1 MCHEVAISMIITL
14 LFLPYSKY
22 CQCLQRFFIKLYHFD
37 TSKFQRK
44 VTLRRIKKEGGGVC
58 QLYCFNESVSVTFLY
73 YTFGVTG
80 VYDLFLFQADE
91 NYIFNYLIKNPNSIS
106 IF

>member
-1 MCHEVAISMIITL
+1 M
-14 LFLPYSKY
+14 Y
-22 CQCLQRFFIKLYHFD
+22 
-37 TSKFQRK
+37 
-44 VTLRRIKKEGGGVC
+44 

-91 NYIFNYLIKNPNSIS
+91 NYIFNYLIKNKKVLALPLDKWWMLQYKS
-106 IF
+106 